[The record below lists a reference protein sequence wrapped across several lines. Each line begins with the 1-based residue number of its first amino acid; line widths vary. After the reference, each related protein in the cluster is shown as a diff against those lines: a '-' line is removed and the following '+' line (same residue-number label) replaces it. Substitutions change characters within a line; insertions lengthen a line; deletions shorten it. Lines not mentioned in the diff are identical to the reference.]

1 MKCSR
6 VARFNAV
13 VGNPPAEDLEDV
25 LNQIENQC
33 TFLLEEVLETKEA
46 AKRGDWTGCVDG
58 VGDVKYVAAYLQT
71 LLESVGVKFN
81 KAYRKI
87 CDNNDQKFSISKE
100 LVLQW
105 QAEKA
110 NSHPELETYIAETEY
125 EGETYY
131 TLRRKD
137 NGKVV
142 KHNSFEAVDL
152 VDCIPNE
159 LVNKEE

>member
-25 LNQIENQC
+25 LKQIENQC

-46 AKRGDWTGCVDG
+46 AKRGDWVECVDG

-81 KAYRKI
+81 KAYQKI
-87 CDNNDQKFSISKE
+87 CDNNDQKFSSSKE

-110 NSHPELETYIAETEY
+110 TSHPELETYIAETEY

-142 KHNSFEAVDL
+142 KHNNFEAVNITSY
-152 VDCIPNE
+152 IPKILLE
-159 LVNKEE
+159 KK

>member
-25 LNQIENQC
+25 LNQIQNQC

-46 AKRGDWTGCVDG
+46 AKQGDWIGCVDG

-81 KAYRKI
+81 KAYQKI
-87 CDNNDQKFSISKE
+87 CDNNDQKFSSSKE

-110 NSHPELETYIAETEY
+110 TSHPELETYIAETEY

-142 KHNSFEAVDL
+142 KHNNFEAVDL
-152 VDCIPNE
+152 TSYIPTILLE
-159 LVNKEE
+159 KK

>member
-13 VGNPPAEDLEDV
+13 VGNPPAESLEDV
-25 LNQIENQC
+25 LKQIENQC

-46 AKRGDWTGCVDG
+46 AKRGDWTECCDG

-81 KAYRKI
+81 KAYQKI
-87 CDNNDQKFSISKE
+87 CDNNDQKFSSSKE

-110 NSHPELETYIAETEY
+110 TSHPELETYIAETEY

-142 KHNSFEAVDL
+142 KHNGFEAVDL
-152 VDCIPNE
+152 TNCIPNG
-159 LVNKEE
+159 LINKEE

>member
-1 MKCSR
+1 MLM
-6 VARFNAV
+6 
-13 VGNPPAEDLEDV
+13 GL
-25 LNQIENQC
+25 
-33 TFLLEEVLETKEA
+33 
-46 AKRGDWTGCVDG
+46 
-58 VGDVKYVAAYLQT
+58 GDVKYVAAYLQT

-87 CDNNDQKFSISKE
+87 CGNNDQKFSTSKE

-110 NSHPELETYIAETEY
+110 ISHPEIETYIAETEY

-142 KHNSFEAVDL
+142 KHNNFEAVDL
-152 VDCIPNE
+152 TDCVPVTLLGE
-159 LVNKEE
+159 

>member
-6 VARFNAV
+6 VSRFNAV
-13 VGNPPAEDLEDV
+13 VGNPPAEGLEDV
-25 LNQIENQC
+25 LKQIENQC

-46 AKRGDWTGCVDG
+46 AKRGDWIECVDG

-87 CDNNDQKFSISKE
+87 CDNNDQKFSSSKE

-105 QAEKA
+105 QAEKSI
-110 NSHPELETYIAETEY
+110 SHPELETYVAVTEY

-142 KHNSFEAVDL
+142 KHNNFEAVDL
-152 VDCIPNE
+152 TDCIPNE
-159 LVNKEE
+159 LLNKEK

>member
-13 VGNPPAEDLEDV
+13 AGNPPAESLEDV
-25 LNQIENQC
+25 LKQIENQC
-33 TFLLEEVLETKEA
+33 TFLLEEVMETKEA
-46 AKRGDWTGCVDG
+46 AKRGDWRECTDG
-58 VGDVKYVAAYLQT
+58 VGDVKFVAAYLQT

-87 CDNNDQKFSISKE
+87 CDNNDQKFSSSKE

-110 NSHPELETYIAETEY
+110 ISHPEIGTYIAETEY

-142 KHNSFEAVDL
+142 KHNNFEAVDL
-152 VDCIPNE
+152 TDCIP
-159 LVNKEE
+159 KRIA

>member
-13 VGNPPAEDLEDV
+13 VGNPPAESLEDV
-25 LNQIENQC
+25 LKQIENQC

-46 AKRGDWTGCVDG
+46 AKRGDWIESVDG

-87 CDNNDQKFSISKE
+87 CDNNDQKFSSSKE

-105 QAEKA
+105 QVEKSI
-110 NSHPELETYIAETEY
+110 SHPEIETYIAETE
-125 EGETYY
+125 
-131 TLRRKD
+131 
-137 NGKVV
+137 
-142 KHNSFEAVDL
+142 
-152 VDCIPNE
+152 
-159 LVNKEE
+159 

>member
-13 VGNPPAEDLEDV
+13 VGNPPAENLEDV
-25 LNQIENQC
+25 LKQIENQC

-46 AKRGDWTGCVDG
+46 AKRGDWVECVDG

-87 CDNNDQKFSISKE
+87 CDNNDQKFSTSTD

-105 QAEKA
+105 EVEKSI
-110 NSHPELETYIAETEY
+110 SHPELETYIAETEY

-142 KHNSFEAVDL
+142 KHNNFEAVDL
-152 VDCIPNE
+152 SDCVPKE
-159 LVNKEE
+159 LLNKEE

>member
-13 VGNPPAEDLEDV
+13 VGNPPAESLEDV
-25 LNQIENQC
+25 LKQIENQC

-46 AKRGDWTGCVDG
+46 AKRGDWTECCDG

-81 KAYRKI
+81 KAYQKI
-87 CDNNDQKFSISKE
+87 CDNNDQKFSSSKE

-110 NSHPELETYIAETEY
+110 TSHPELETYIAEAEY
-125 EGETYY
+125 DGETYY

-142 KHNSFEAVDL
+142 KHNGFEAVDL
-152 VDCIPNE
+152 KKYIPNK
-159 LVNKEE
+159 LLNKEE